1 MVKESN
7 MGRIYMLDE
16 ATINKIAA
24 GEVIERPAS
33 IVKELAENSIDA
45 GATAVSIEIQEGG
58 KSYINVSDN
67 GCGILKEDAEQVFFR
82 HATSKIKSSNDLQGI
97 LTLGF
102 RGEAMASIAA
112 VSEVEL
118 KTKVEEDGS
127 GSHIVIKG
135 GKILENNAIGYP
147 TGTSVTVRN
156 LFYNTPAR
164 LKFMKSDTAEQ
175 GAIVDIVEKLAL
187 SNTGISI
194 KLTVNNKVVLHT
206 PGNGDL
212 LSVVLCIY
220 GKNIA
225 KAMLPLEHSNDIVSI
240 EGYIG
245 KPEIAKGNS
254 TYMTFSVNGRFI
266 KNRVMAEAMR
276 QAYKTLLMNNRYPF
290 SVINIR
296 IKSDMLDVNVHPTKQ
311 EIKFSDERA
320 IFNTLYVAVKN
331 CLNSSS
337 LVFESL
343 EEPSAASA
351 SPVEEYKNIGSYVP
365 KAFENRNDYSA
376 FDRKPQKE
384 SIEQLSIKE
393 AGNAPVADSYSK
405 HYEYGKSSIRQ
416 DAATDTGME
425 DIREAKPEASDNQ
438 RTLDISI
445 IGQLFGTYV
454 LGQHDDTFYLIDQH
468 AAHERIMFEY
478 IREKYNSRDIPMQ
491 ELMMP
496 IIVELSPVEKLL
508 YTDNSLVFQNL
519 GFEIEWFGEN
529 TLAIRAI
536 PIIMGEP
543 CTGEFFSNILD
554 SIGETSSNS
563 VSPLEKIIIS
573 MACKNAI
580 KAGDSI
586 TPEETR
592 ELINRLMKTKQ
603 PYTCPHGRPTIITM
617 SRYELEK
624 KFKRII

>member
-1 MVKESN
+1 
-7 MGRIYMLDE
+7 MGKIYVLDE

-58 KSYINVSDN
+58 KAYINVSDN
-67 GCGILKEDAEQVFFR
+67 GCGIMKEDIEHVFFR
-82 HATSKIKSSNDLQGI
+82 HATSKIKSSNDLMGI

-118 KTKVEEDGS
+118 TTKAEEDTS
-127 GSHIVIKG
+127 GSRVIIKG
-135 GKILENNAIGYP
+135 GKQIDSTDIGYP

-164 LKFMKSDTAEQ
+164 LKFLKSDTSEQ
-175 GAIVDIVEKLAL
+175 GAIVDIIEKLAL
-187 SNTGISI
+187 TNTGISM

-212 LSVVLCIY
+212 LSVILCIY

-225 KAMLPLEHSNDIVSI
+225 KAMLPIDYSNDIISI
-240 EGYIG
+240 DGYIG

-254 TYMTFSVNGRFI
+254 TYMTFSINRRYI
-266 KNRVMAEAMR
+266 KNRMMAEAMK
-276 QAYKTLLMNNRYPF
+276 QSYKTLLMNNRYPF
-290 SVINIR
+290 SVINID
-296 IKSDMLDVNVHPTKQ
+296 IKSDMIDVNVHPTKQ
-311 EIKFSDERA
+311 EIKFSDDRA

-331 CLNSSS
+331 CLNSSK
-337 LVFESL
+337 LIFESFGDDTEPQEAAKIPYQNIRSEASSIFERKAEYEPVKTNFNQL
-343 EEPSAASA
+343 SFKNEETSTPRIDSFQKQFN
-351 SPVEEYKNIGSYVP
+351 Y
-365 KAFENRNDYSA
+365 
-376 FDRKPQKE
+376 DRKP
-384 SIEQLSIKE
+384 
-393 AGNAPVADSYSK
+393 
-405 HYEYGKSSIRQ
+405 
-416 DAATDTGME
+416 
-425 DIREAKPEASDNQ
+425 DNQ
-438 RTLDISI
+438 EVLKETPQKPHTLEINV

-454 LGQHDDTFYLIDQH
+454 LGQQEDTFYLIDQH
-468 AAHERIMFEY
+468 AAHERIMFEN
-478 IREKYNSRDIPMQ
+478 IKEKYNTKSISMQ

-496 IIVELSPVEKLL
+496 IVIELTPAEKLL
-508 YTDNSLVFQNL
+508 YSENILIFQNL

-554 SIGETSSNS
+554 SLKEAGGSAA
-563 VSPLEKIIIS
+563 SPLEKIIIS

-592 ELINRLMKTKQ
+592 ELIDRLMKTNQ

-617 SRYELEK
+617 SKYELEK

>member
-1 MVKESN
+1 
-7 MGRIYMLDE
+7 MGKIYLLDE

-58 KSYINVSDN
+58 KAYIDVSDN
-67 GCGILKEDAEQVFFR
+67 GCGILKEDMDHVFFR

-118 KTKVEEDGS
+118 KTKAEEDKA
-127 GSHIVIKG
+127 GSHVIIKG
-135 GKILENNAIGYP
+135 GKFIENTDIGYP

-164 LKFMKSDTAEQ
+164 LKFLKSDIAEQ

-187 SNTGISI
+187 TNTGISI

-212 LSVVLCIY
+212 LSVILCIY

-225 KAMLPLEHSNDIVSI
+225 KAMLPLEYSNEIISL

-254 TYMTFSVNGRFI
+254 TYMTFSINKRYI
-266 KNRVMAEAMR
+266 KNRMMAEAMK

-290 SVINIR
+290 SIININ
-296 IKSDMLDVNVHPTKQ
+296 IKSDMIDVNVHPTKQ

-331 CLNSSS
+331 CLNNNRLIFESFGVSTEPS
-337 LVFESL
+337 ETPNKDYRNTRSDTSQVFERRAEYTPEKEKFEQFAL
-343 EEPSAASA
+343 DGINTAPS
-351 SPVEEYKNIGSYVP
+351 VESFQKQSDYERRV
-365 KAFENRNDYSA
+365 EN
-376 FDRKPQKE
+376 
-384 SIEQLSIKE
+384 
-393 AGNAPVADSYSK
+393 
-405 HYEYGKSSIRQ
+405 
-416 DAATDTGME
+416 
-425 DIREAKPEASDNQ
+425 SDNRKEMYQ
-438 RTLDISI
+438 NPHKLDINV

-454 LGQHDDTFYLIDQH
+454 LGQQDDTFYLIDQH

-478 IREKYNSRDIPMQ
+478 ITEKYNSKSIPMQ

-496 IIVELSPVEKLL
+496 IIIELSPAEKVL
-508 YTDNSLVFQNL
+508 YTENSLIFQNL

-543 CTGEFFSNILD
+543 CTGEFFNNILD
-554 SIGETSSNS
+554 SMKESTAHAA
-563 VSPLEKIIIS
+563 SPLEKIIIS
-573 MACKNAI
+573 MSCKNAI

-586 TPEETR
+586 TPEETS
-592 ELINRLMKTKQ
+592 ELISRLMKTKQ

-617 SRYELEK
+617 SKFELEK

>member
-1 MVKESN
+1 
-7 MGRIYMLDE
+7 MGRIYLLDE

-33 IVKELAENSIDA
+33 IIKELAENSIDA
-45 GATAVSIEIQEGG
+45 GATAISIEIQEGG

-67 GCGILKEDAEQVFFR
+67 GCGILKEDVEQVFFR

-118 KTKVEEDGS
+118 KTKAEDDSS
-127 GSHIVIKG
+127 GSHILIKG
-135 GKILENNAIGYP
+135 GKFLENNAIGYP
-147 TGTSVTVRN
+147 TGTSVTVRD

-164 LKFMKSDTAEQ
+164 LKFLKSDTAEQ

-212 LSVVLCIY
+212 LSVILCIY

-225 KAMLPLEHSNDIVSI
+225 KAMLPLEHSNDIVSL

-245 KPEIAKGNS
+245 KPEIGKGNS
-254 TYMTFSVNGRFI
+254 TYMTFSINGRYV
-266 KNRVMAEAMR
+266 KNRMMAEAMR

-290 SVINIR
+290 SVINLN

-320 IFNTLYVAVKN
+320 IFNTLYAAVKN
-331 CLNSSS
+331 CLNSSN
-337 LVFESL
+337 LIFESL
-343 EEPSAASA
+343 EEPVAASA
-351 SPVEEYKNIGSYVP
+351 SPIADYRNNSSYVSQ
-365 KAFENRNDYSA
+365 AFENRNDYSA

-384 SIEQLSIKE
+384 KIEQLSIEE
-393 AGNAPVADSYSK
+393 ATTAPLTDSYSK
-405 HYEYGKSSIRQ
+405 HYEYEKRSSKQEAIP
-416 DAATDTGME
+416 DTRME
-425 DIREAKPEASDNQ
+425 GVREAKPEAVDNQ
-438 RTLDISI
+438 RALDISI

-454 LGQHDDTFYLIDQH
+454 LGQHEDTFYLIDQH
-468 AAHERIMFEY
+468 AAHERIMYEY

-496 IIVELSPVEKLL
+496 IIVELSPAEKLL
-508 YTDNSLVFQNL
+508 YSDNSLVFQNL

-554 SIGETSSNS
+554 SIRDTAAAA
-563 VSPLEKIIIS
+563 SPLEKIIIS

>member
-1 MVKESN
+1 
-7 MGRIYMLDE
+7 MGKIYVLDE

-45 GATAVSIEIQEGG
+45 GATAVSIEILEGG
-58 KSYINVSDN
+58 KAYINVSDN
-67 GCGILKEDAEQVFFR
+67 GCGILKEDTEHVFFR
-82 HATSKIKSSNDLQGI
+82 HATSKIKSANDLQGI
-97 LTLGF
+97 HTLGF

-118 KTKVEEDGS
+118 KTKTDEDTA
-127 GSHIVIKG
+127 GSHIIIKG
-135 GKILENNAIGYP
+135 GKFIENTDIGYP
-147 TGTSVTVRN
+147 TGASVTVRN

-164 LKFMKSDTAEQ
+164 LKFLKSDTAEQ

-187 SNTGISI
+187 TNTGVSV
-194 KLTVNNKVVLHT
+194 KLTVNSKVVLHT

-212 LSVVLCIY
+212 LSVILCIY

-225 KAMLPLEHSNDIVSI
+225 KAMLPLDYSNDIISI
-240 EGYIG
+240 DGYIG
-245 KPEIAKGNS
+245 KPEIARGNS
-254 TYMTFSVNGRFI
+254 TYMTFSINGRYI
-266 KNRVMAEAMR
+266 KSRMMAEAMK
-276 QAYKTLLMNNRYPF
+276 QAYKTMLMNNRFPF
-290 SVINIR
+290 SIININ
-296 IKSDMLDVNVHPTKQ
+296 IKSDMIDVNVHPTKQ

-331 CLNSSS
+331 CLNSNK

-343 EEPSAASA
+343 NEAEPPAAMPASAAANA
-351 SPVEEYKNIGSYVP
+351 SIYGNVHSPASNVSEEK
-365 KAFENRNDYSA
+365 
-376 FDRKPQKE
+376 
-384 SIEQLSIKE
+384 
-393 AGNAPVADSYSK
+393 
-405 HYEYGKSSIRQ
+405 
-416 DAATDTGME
+416 TDF
-425 DIREAKPEASDNQ
+425 KPEKQKFEQFAIDETIVMPRVEGFSRQYDFERKAQKTEPESRHEPGQPPQTANK
-438 RTLDISI
+438 LNINV
-445 IGQLFGTYV
+445 IGQLFGTYI
-454 LGQHDDTFYLIDQH
+454 LGQQEDTFYLIDQH
-468 AAHERIMFEY
+468 AAHERVMFEY
-478 IREKYNSRDIPMQ
+478 IKEKYNTREIPMQ
-491 ELMMP
+491 DLMLP
-496 IIVELSPVEKLL
+496 IIIELSPAEKLL
-508 YTDNSLVFQNL
+508 YAENSLIFQNL

-554 SIGETSSNS
+554 SVKDPSGPAA
-563 VSPLEKIIIS
+563 SPLEKIIIS

-586 TPEETR
+586 TPEETA
-592 ELINRLMKTKQ
+592 ELINRLMKTSQ